1 MSAKLLFYVQSLW
14 GIGHLSRTSAIAS
27 ASCDAGFDV
36 TLVHGG
42 APVPGIVEDRVR
54 LIQLPPVKAFDETY
68 AKLVTTSGAE
78 IDDAFKRDRTTRLLA
93 SLDSKPD
100 AVITE
105 TWPFG
110 RRKLAFEIE
119 PFIAAAKAAGALTLS
134 SVRDILVPPTLA
146 KRAAEAI
153 ARTREDFAAVL
164 VHGDDQAIRLE
175 ESFPQAE
182 HIQDCLRYTG
192 YVVRKPPTT
201 RSGERFDVL
210 VSAGG
215 GQSGTALISAALAA
229 SEKLDAKLTWLIVTG
244 PLARPLSAPAPRN
257 VTLATHRPD
266 LAALMTRARVCV
278 SQAGYNTVIEALSAG
293 CRPILVPFSRS
304 SEIEQ
309 VQRAARFADLGLA
322 TMVWPN
328 ELSSLGAVITR
339 MLAEPQDP
347 RPCPLRLDGAA
358 ESARIIQELL
368 RARAR

>member
-14 GIGHLSRTSAIAS
+14 GIGHFSRTAAIAS
-27 ASCDAGFDV
+27 ACCDAGFDA
-36 TLVHGG
+36 TLLHGG

-54 LIQLPPVKAFDETY
+54 LIQLPPIKAFDETY

-78 IDDAFKRDRTTRLLA
+78 IDDVFKRDRTKGLLA
-93 SLDSKPD
+93 ALDTKPD

-110 RRKLAFEIE
+110 RRKLAFELE
-119 PFIAAAKAAGALTLS
+119 PFIAAAKKSGALILS
-134 SVRDILVPPTLA
+134 SVRDILVPPTVA
-146 KRAAEAI
+146 KRATEAI
-153 ARTREDFAAVL
+153 DRARDDFTAIL
-164 VHGDDQAIRLE
+164 VHGDEEAIRLE
-175 ESFPQAE
+175 ESFPPAA
-182 HIQDCLRYTG
+182 HILDRLRYTG
-192 YVVRKPPTT
+192 YVVRKPPAT
-201 RSGERFDVL
+201 RGSERFDVI

-215 GQSGTALISAALAA
+215 GQSGAALISAARAA
-229 SEKLDAKLTWLIVTG
+229 SETLDAKLSWLIVTG
-244 PLARPLSAPAPRN
+244 PLARPVSAATSRN
-257 VTLATHRPD
+257 VTVATHRPD
-266 LAALMTRARVCV
+266 LVALMSRARVCV

-358 ESARIIQELL
+358 ETARIIQELL
-368 RARAR
+368 RARGR